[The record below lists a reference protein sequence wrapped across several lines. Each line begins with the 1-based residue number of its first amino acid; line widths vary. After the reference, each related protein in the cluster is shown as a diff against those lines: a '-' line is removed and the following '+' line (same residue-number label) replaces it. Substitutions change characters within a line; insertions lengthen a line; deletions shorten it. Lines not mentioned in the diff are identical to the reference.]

1 MSLRGGFLPM
11 EERVMSMNRTICVYG
26 EQQQQQKEGRSRRE
40 EKTMPVHWVSGTPST
55 QVAVPVH
62 TLLRV
67 ANLRY
72 HACIEKLLNG
82 TMA

>member
-1 MSLRGGFLPM
+1 M

-55 QVAVPVH
+55 QVAVPVPFFELQ
-62 TLLRV
+62 TCDTM
-67 ANLRY
+67 
-72 HACIEKLLNG
+72 HASRNS
-82 TMA
+82 